1 MREIDTRQMIRRGLE
16 SAYGTL
22 QEAARHLSY
31 SPDMLSKIF
40 SGKRNIAQ
48 DIKNKMARIHPL
60 AGLALAAEATG
71 YSWFV
76 YQEGDR
82 HPQNLTQ
89 VSLYRSEAANAAI
102 RDVSRRII
110 NKTAPEHLQADDTES
125 MRQAARLVSDRI
137 RSDINLLLELDERY
151 KIGLLDQILPQSK
164 FREARLCIVKTP
176 RTGSRRAKG

>member
-1 MREIDTRQMIRRGLE
+1 MNTRQLLRRGLE
-16 SAYGTL
+16 SVYGTL
-22 QEAARHLSY
+22 QEAARQINY
-31 SPDMLSKIF
+31 SPDMLTKIF
-40 SGKRNIAQ
+40 AGKRNIAQ
-48 DIKNKMARIHPL
+48 DIKTKLARISPL

-71 YSWFV
+71 YNWFV

-110 NKTAPEHLQADDTES
+110 NKTKPEHLQDDDTES

-151 KIGLLDQILPQSK
+151 KIGLLEQILPQSK

-176 RTGSRRAKG
+176 SGSSRKGLVKRL